1 MDTSNR
7 LTAYNVKT
15 KQKKRPI
22 LNAVIK
28 KTAKGAFLVQGNDED
43 GSKLTALVNKE
54 KAMAAVEAGVAA
66 WAEGY
71 KPE

>member
-1 MDTSNR
+1 MDTSNH

-54 KAMAAVEAGVAA
+54 KAMAAVESGVAA
-66 WAEGY
+66 WAEGH